1 MDFGLTIP
9 LIKNS
14 IDVRSPG
21 VRLSAYFINGFE
33 HGSSN
38 PLLEFELY
46 NTDHLMLNLRHG
58 GTTWMSSDLFHELQT
73 WLVITEW
80 SLRSLILARSTITLF
95 FSTGSENRVAKPL
108 IVPQTGFLLHSV
120 KPLYAAALCVCVCP
134 KLWSDVEMWRAK
146 WIRNLSSA
154 MASDIWLGSWP
165 AGHCMLHLW
174 SKRAIYF
181 PFPAFSPLPALSCC
195 SQSVFFYLN
204 LIRLSLGPTSA
215 VLSAAMQRFT
225 DSLSREVL
233 PVFTCC
239 RFDSH
244 LLWATFSKYKFLCK
258 LFVKPFLYEL
268 IKLSVFY

>member
-1 MDFGLTIP
+1 MCGHQ
-9 LIKNS
+9 
-14 IDVRSPG
+14 VC
-21 VRLSAYFINGFE
+21 VASAYFINGFE

-80 SLRSLILARSTITLF
+80 SLRLLILAHSTITPF

-154 MASDIWLGSWP
+154 VPVTYGP
-165 AGHCMLHLW
+165 AHDRQGTACFICGQRGLFTFLFQLFFPSCQLFPVVLHP
-174 SKRAIYF
+174 S
-181 PFPAFSPLPALSCC
+181 
-195 SQSVFFYLN
+195 FFTW
-204 LIRLSLGPTSA
+204 IPSGLSLGPTSA
-215 VLSAAMQRFT
+215 VLPAAMQRFT
-225 DSLSREVL
+225 DSLLRVWAER
-233 PVFTCC
+233 FC
-239 RFDSH
+239 RF
-244 LLWATFSKYKFLCK
+244 LPATS
-258 LFVKPFLYEL
+258 L
-268 IKLSVFY
+268 IHICGPHSVNTNFYVNCL

>member
-1 MDFGLTIP
+1 MCGHQ
-9 LIKNS
+9 
-14 IDVRSPG
+14 VC
-21 VRLSAYFINGFE
+21 VASAYFINGFE

-80 SLRSLILARSTITLF
+80 SLRLLILAHSTITPF

-154 MASDIWLGSWP
+154 VPVTYGPAHDRQGTACFICGQRGLFTFLFQLFFPSCQLFPVVLHPSFLLESHPGSHSAP
-165 AGHCMLHLW
+165 HQLFFLLQCRGLLTVCSEFEQRGFAG
-174 SKRAIYF
+174 
-181 PFPAFSPLPALSCC
+181 
-195 SQSVFFYLN
+195 FYL
-204 LIRLSLGPTSA
+204 
-215 VLSAAMQRFT
+215 
-225 DSLSREVL
+225 L
-233 PVFTCC
+233 PVWFT
-239 RFDSH
+239 
-244 LLWATFSKYKFLCK
+244 
-258 LFVKPFLYEL
+258 FVGH
-268 IKLSVFY
+268 IQ